1 VKVLEISVFMM
12 GAKQDRLIGIGKS
25 RAVGWMPNSPKK
37 LNANDNFA
45 PQDFALAA

>member
-1 VKVLEISVFMM
+1 MV
-12 GAKQDRLIGIGKS
+12 IGKS
-25 RAVGWMPNSPKK
+25 RTVGWMPNNPKT

>member
-1 VKVLEISVFMM
+1 MV
-12 GAKQDRLIGIGKS
+12 IGKS
-25 RAVGWMPNSPKK
+25 RTVGWMPNNPKK

>member
-1 VKVLEISVFMM
+1 MVI
-12 GAKQDRLIGIGKS
+12 RKS
-25 RAVGWMPNSPKK
+25 RTVGWMPNSPKK